1 MSQNNS
7 NNNSSNSNSN
17 NSDNKSTYP
26 SIGLPPPVPLTGMTE
41 AVYRQ
46 YMSEYGLV
54 PATAWVSEET
64 LQQRQYVPIPSPPSS
79 TNTSLTTEIQGCRC
93 CR

>member
-1 MSQNNS
+1 
-7 NNNSSNSNSN
+7 
-17 NSDNKSTYP
+17 
-26 SIGLPPPVPLTGMTE
+26 MTE
-41 AVYRQ
+41 AVYRR

-64 LQQRQYVPIPSPPSS
+64 LQERQYVPIPSPPSP
-79 TNTSLTTEIQGCRC
+79 TNSSLTTEKQACRS